1 MSTIKT
7 EVTPTRAARE
17 RVIWLTDH
25 PGCSVADYDRVRAPS
40 PRKAIA
46 RREHS
51 EYLDWFNS
59 VRVMRLLG
67 LPPMD
72 PEMRA
77 DFENSRAQLP
87 T

>member
-1 MSTIKT
+1 MSI
-7 EVTPTRAARE
+7 EITPTMAARW

-25 PGCSVADYDRVRAPS
+25 PGCTVADYDRVRAPS

-51 EYLDWFNS
+51 EYLDWLNS
-59 VRVMRLLG
+59 ARVRRLAN

-72 PEMRA
+72 PAMRVS
-77 DFENSRAQLP
+77 FENDRTRPRQLSD
-87 T
+87 